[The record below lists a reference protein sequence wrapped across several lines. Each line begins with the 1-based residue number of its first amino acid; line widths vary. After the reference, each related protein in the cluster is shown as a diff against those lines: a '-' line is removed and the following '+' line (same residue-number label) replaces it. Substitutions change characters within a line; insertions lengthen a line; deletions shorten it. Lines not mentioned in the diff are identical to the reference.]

1 MLKRDKKIIITQIKT
16 KIKCA
21 KPIGKRMTVVVMKRG
36 WGSDGRMPLALRE
49 GEETGKWKRH
59 G

>member
-49 GEETGKWKRH
+49 GE
-59 G
+59 